1 MSKLTS
7 KYQLT
12 LPKAVAQDA
21 GLKPG
26 DEIDCEAAG
35 EIIRIR
41 PRTQSGAQKRSITDQ
56 LMLFDLATERQ
67 QHREHSKVPA
77 PATERGWTRDEL
89 YEI

>member
-12 LPKAVAQDA
+12 LPKAVAQNV

-26 DEIDCEAAG
+26 DEIDCEPAG
-35 EIIRIR
+35 DIIRIR
-41 PRTQSGAQKRSITDQ
+41 PKTHARAAGRTITDQ

-67 QHREHSKVPA
+67 RHRDHSRKLPQ
-77 PATERGWTRDEL
+77 ATDRGWSRDEL
-89 YEI
+89 YET